1 MDKTTKT
8 KIIIGACFGIFVLLA
23 VLVSVAFSKK
33 KPKDNT
39 EQEVSLRAERK
50 NDFTTED
57 MMKAQ
62 ENKTNYDNNA
72 SSYNNIAS
80 ESSVS
85 SSSQSSVPHYQDNNS
100 EVVALQKQ
108 LRENKNQ
115 DDNTETNP
123 APTPVVNQK
132 NKKSKVIQTKTV
144 EAKEPIQTEPEQ
156 KVINPNGRSRNLVS
170 SSQNSSSNL
179 ISAVIHN
186 DQVIISG
193 AKVKL
198 RITENI
204 VVNGVTIPQNSFV
217 FGIATFSKPRMNI
230 TLSSLIVENNI
241 IPFNKSVYDKDGMEG
256 IYLPENV
263 KSEDATEASN
273 DMTNEAL
280 NTVSSSGIVGAA
292 LNAGKSIFRRKTQR
306 QTVTLKANYKLF
318 LK

>member
-217 FGIATFSKPRMNI
+217 FGIATFSKTRMNI